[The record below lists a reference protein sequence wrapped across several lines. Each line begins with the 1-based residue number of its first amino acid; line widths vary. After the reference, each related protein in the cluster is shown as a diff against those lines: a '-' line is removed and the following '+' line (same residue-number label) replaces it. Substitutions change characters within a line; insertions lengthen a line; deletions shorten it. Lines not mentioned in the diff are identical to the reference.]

1 MRPEHWLFTIPLRL
15 RSLFRWAQADQELD
29 DELRDHLE
37 RKTEEYV
44 AQGMTQEQAHC
55 RARLDLGGIEQAK
68 EKCREA
74 RRVNWI
80 QDLIQDLRYGLRT
93 LRKSLGF
100 AAAAVLILGLGI
112 GANTAVFSVVNAVLL
127 KPLPYREPGRIV
139 TLSNVVRTPAGANA
153 LAKLISL
160 PDFQDWHD
168 QSTVFDAMA
177 YYGTRR
183 VSVTVGTSA
192 EYARLTRVT
201 REFFRVFEVQPF
213 AGRLF
218 TADEE
223 KVGAGAVLVSSPYAR
238 QHFVEPS
245 RALGQ
250 VLRVLDRPWTVVGVL
265 PQAFDFPDGTDIWFP
280 ATAVATPSVTQ
291 RTANN
296 NRAIGRLKRDVT
308 LPEAS
313 AEMTSIARRL
323 EQAYPLSNSGKGVA
337 LTPLLDDTVGDTGAM
352 LYLLLG
358 AVGLVLLIAC
368 ANVATLLLAK
378 ATGRAHEIAIRAA
391 LGASRARIV
400 RQLLVEGLV
409 LAIIAGVVGLV
420 VAVWGTRALVAIAPA
435 GVPRLAQAGV
445 DGTVLT
451 FTLCVCTLVSVLFA
465 LPPALHVSQVDTNDS
480 LQASAGRTVVG
491 GRGRKVRDAL
501 VIAEIALTVVVLTG
515 GGLLVR
521 SLLALQHVSLG
532 FRPEHVLAMEATP
545 QNRQRSKALFTGL
558 LSDVSVLPGV
568 VAVGAINAP
577 PGNVDSTSAYWIDHL
592 PKELNFATAPPTVMS
607 VVAPG
612 TFNALGIPLRRGR
625 DFREGDTA
633 DAPRAAIINESL
645 ARQAFGHDD
654 PLGRV
659 IFCAFDSL
667 EPMTIVGV
675 VGDVRQYGPAREASP
690 ECYLPYLQH
699 DFNNGTLSIVVRTS
713 GDPGLLA
720 DTMRQ
725 KAHERSPDVSVKA
738 TTMEVLVGEHFA
750 APRFRAIL
758 VALFGAVA
766 LSLALAGIYGVMAYA
781 VGQRSNE
788 FGLRIALGAST
799 GSVLRLV
806 LGQGLAL
813 ACIGLAL
820 GLAASIAGTRLLKS
834 MLFQVQPNDP
844 ATFVAV
850 ATLLTVVALL
860 ACYMP
865 ARRATRVDPMVALRY
880 E

>member
-1 MRPEHWLFTIPLRL
+1 VTVLHRFRSFTNA
-15 RSLFRWAQADQELD
+15 LFRRDRFEDAMADEMRAHLD
-29 DELRDHLE
+29 MRVQDLVAGGMARREAE
-37 RKTEEYV
+37 R
-44 AQGMTQEQAHC
+44 C
-55 RARLDLGGIEQAK
+55 ARMEFGSIDGAK
-68 EKCREA
+68 EGCREA
-74 RRVNWI
+74 RGVSFI
-80 QDLIQDLRYGLRT
+80 DALRHDVRYAWRALR
-93 LRKSLGF
+93 RSPGF
-100 AAAAVLILGLGI
+100 ALLCIGIMAVGI
-112 GANTAVFSVVNAVLL
+112 GANTAVFSVVNAVVL
-127 KPLPYREPGRIV
+127 KPLPYRDPGRIV
-139 TLSNVVRTPAGANA
+139 TLSNAVRTPTAANA
-153 LAKLISL
+153 LAKLISV

-168 QSTVFDAMA
+168 QSTVFEAMA

-201 REFFRVFEVQPF
+201 REFFRVFDVQPV
-213 AGRLF
+213 AGRSF

-223 KVGAGAVLVSSPYAR
+223 KVGAGAVLVSSVYAR

-250 VLRVLDRPWTVVGVL
+250 VLRAFDRPVTIVGVL

-280 ATAVATPSVTQ
+280 ATAVANPSVTQ

-296 NRAIGRLKRDVT
+296 RLAIGRLKRDVT
-308 LPEAS
+308 LPEAR
-313 AEMTSIARRL
+313 AEMASIARRL
-323 EQAYPLSNSGKGVA
+323 EQAYPQSNTGKGVA
-337 LTPLLDDTVGDTGAM
+337 LTPLLDDTVGDTGPM

-358 AVGLVLLIAC
+358 AVGLVLVIAC

-378 ATGRAHEIAIRAA
+378 ATGRAHEMALRAA
-391 LGASRARIV
+391 LGASRSRIV

-409 LAIIAGVVGLV
+409 LAIVAGVVGLV

-451 FTLCVCTLVSVLFA
+451 FTLCVCTVVSVLFA
-465 LPPALHVSQVDTNDS
+465 LPPALQVSQVDTNDA

-491 GRGRKVRDAL
+491 GRGRTLRDAM
-501 VIAEIALTVVVLTG
+501 VVAEIALTVVLLTG

-521 SLLALQHVSLG
+521 SLLALQQVSLG
-532 FRPEHVLAMEATP
+532 FRPEHVLAMETTP
-545 QNRQRSKALFTGL
+545 QNRQRSRALFTVL
-558 LSDVSVLPGV
+558 LSDISVLPGV
-568 VAVGAINAP
+568 AAVGAINAP
-577 PGNVDSTSAYWIDHL
+577 PGSVDSTSTYWIDHL
-592 PKELNFATAPPTVMS
+592 PKELDFLARPSAVMS

-625 DFREGDTA
+625 DFRVDDTA
-633 DAPRAAIINESL
+633 GAPRAAIINESL

-690 ECYLPYLQH
+690 ECYLPYMQH
-699 DFNNGTLSIVVRTS
+699 DFNNATLSIVVRAS
-713 GDPGLLA
+713 GDPGFLA
-720 DTMRQ
+720 DTLRQ
-725 KAHERSPDVSVKA
+725 KAHARSPDVSVKVTA
-738 TTMEVLVGEHFA
+738 MEVLVGEHFA

-766 LSLALAGIYGVMAYA
+766 LSLALAGIYGVMAYTVA
-781 VGQRSNE
+781 QRSRE
-788 FGLRIALGAST
+788 IGLRMALGAT
-799 GSVLRLV
+799 AQNVVWMMLRRGIQIV
-806 LGQGLAL
+806 AVGLL
-813 ACIGLAL
+813 IGLVGA
-820 GLAASIAGTRLLKS
+820 AASARLLRT
-834 MLFQVQPNDP
+834 MLFQVRPNDP
-844 ATFVAV
+844 VVYLAVAV
-850 ATLLTVVALL
+850 LLGLVALV
-860 ACYMP
+860 ASYVP
-865 ARRATRVDPMVALRY
+865 ARRASKIDPLVALRQ

>member
-1 MRPEHWLFTIPLRL
+1 MRPEHWLYTIPLRL
-15 RSLFRWAQADQELD
+15 RSLFRWAQADQEVD

-37 RKTEEYV
+37 RKIDEYV

-55 RARLDLGGIEQAK
+55 RARLDLGGIEQTK

-100 AAAAVLILGLGI
+100 AAAAILILGLGI

-139 TLSNVVRTPAGANA
+139 TLSNVVRTPAAANA
-153 LAKLISL
+153 LAKLISV

-223 KVGAGAVLVSSPYAR
+223 EVGAGAVLVSSPYAR

-313 AEMTSIARRL
+313 AEMTSIAKRL

-400 RQLLVEGLV
+400 RQLLSEGLV

-420 VAVWGTRALVAIAPA
+420 VAVWGTRGLVAIAPA
-435 GVPRLAQAGV
+435 GVPRRRHVPDRNGAARRR
-445 DGTVLT
+445 TPRRP
-451 FTLCVCTLVSVLFA
+451 TLVRVA
-465 LPPALHVSQVDTNDS
+465 
-480 LQASAGRTVVG
+480 RRRRVG
-491 GRGRKVRDAL
+491 
-501 VIAEIALTVVVLTG
+501 
-515 GGLLVR
+515 
-521 SLLALQHVSLG
+521 
-532 FRPEHVLAMEATP
+532 VLARGGP
-545 QNRQRSKALFTGL
+545 
-558 LSDVSVLPGV
+558 D
-568 VAVGAINAP
+568 VGARR
-577 PGNVDSTSAYWIDHL
+577 PGPAGMRPDR
-592 PKELNFATAPPTVMS
+592 PR
-607 VVAPG
+607 PG
-612 TFNALGIPLRRGR
+612 MGGADGGSRRGR
-625 DFREGDTA
+625 GGAASRRA
-633 DAPRAAIINESL
+633 SRPPRADVGV
-645 ARQAFGHDD
+645 ARQVPDD
-654 PLGRV
+654 VHGGRV
-659 IFCAFDSL
+659 RAVRLRHPGARIHPRRPG
-667 EPMTIVGV
+667 EGRV
-675 VGDVRQYGPAREASP
+675 VGSPGRGPPGRDV
-690 ECYLPYLQH
+690 
-699 DFNNGTLSIVVRTS
+699 IVQ
-713 GDPGLLA
+713 P
-720 DTMRQ
+720 
-725 KAHERSPDVSVKA
+725 
-738 TTMEVLVGEHFA
+738 
-750 APRFRAIL
+750 
-758 VALFGAVA
+758 AVA
-766 LSLALAGIYGVMAYA
+766 
-781 VGQRSNE
+781 
-788 FGLRIALGAST
+788 
-799 GSVLRLV
+799 
-806 LGQGLAL
+806 
-813 ACIGLAL
+813 
-820 GLAASIAGTRLLKS
+820 
-834 MLFQVQPNDP
+834 
-844 ATFVAV
+844 
-850 ATLLTVVALL
+850 
-860 ACYMP
+860 
-865 ARRATRVDPMVALRY
+865 
-880 E
+880 